1 MRFHTP
7 FFSNSTFAD
16 GHCKGHNLLLSWRA
30 YMNCVQRRRK
40 HAKNQEGHLLR
51 THPHS
56 TEFSE
61 VFTRT
66 HPHSHNKARSFQISS
81 ALTPHSHLFKHFMN
95 VALIRTHVE
104 TNAFSPH
111 SSTLIR
117 THCAPLHP
125 RRMLND
131 FRLTRKWADTYQK
144 SLWRLDMP
152 LHGIAYHQPNRWFRY
167 MSRNHKTYS
176 FFCKNH
182 LCKKNIKKHEKAKFH
197 NSQITSRHAPFIKTL
212 TNS

>member
-1 MRFHTP
+1 MFCLCFSMRFHTP

-61 VFTRT
+61 VLART
-66 HPHSHNKARSFQISS
+66 HPHSHNKARSFQINS

-125 RRMLND
+125 RRMLSD
-131 FRLTRKWADTYQK
+131 FRLTRK
-144 SLWRLDMP
+144 
-152 LHGIAYHQPNRWFRY
+152 
-167 MSRNHKTYS
+167 
-176 FFCKNH
+176 
-182 LCKKNIKKHEKAKFH
+182 
-197 NSQITSRHAPFIKTL
+197 
-212 TNS
+212 